1 LERHDDDPLGFDAIM
16 LDAMLKGSYG
26 SWLNH
31 SCSPNCLILNTV
43 SNGNYVAAIYAI
55 KDI

>member
-1 LERHDDDPLGFDAIM
+1 MERHDDDPLGFDAIM